1 MRDAIVAALPHA
13 NVSGRVGRGGSFE
26 IVVDGISAHS
36 KLNGGGF
43 PDHERYGGHAVGVV
57 RVPCSREG
65 VVCVCVCVGRAR
77 AESSLSLPL
86 GNPLLVPWTGTD
98 SITMARR
105 VGAGLCADT
114 PLCVVTLARL
124 AAMRK

>member
-13 NVSGRVGRGGSFE
+13 NVSGRVGRGGSVE

-57 RVPCSREG
+57 NAMFAREC
-65 VVCVCVCVGRAR
+65 CVWGRAR
-77 AESSLSLPL
+77 AESPVPPL
-86 GNPLLVPWTGTD
+86 GNPLLVLWTGTD

-105 VGAGLCADT
+105 VGVGLCADT
-114 PLCVVTLARL
+114 PLCVVTLAR